1 MMSEEQRAKE
11 LNYIEEK
18 LSSILQIID
27 KPRSSRGD
35 VYEQLG
41 KIYAR
46 TGFALESVK
55 RLKDEA

>member
-1 MMSEEQRAKE
+1 MSEEQRVKE

-18 LSSILQIID
+18 LLGILQIID
-27 KPRSSRGD
+27 EPRSSRGD

-46 TGFALESVK
+46 TGLALKSVK

>member
-1 MMSEEQRAKE
+1 MSEEQKKKE
-11 LNYIEEK
+11 LEYIEEK
-18 LSSILQIID
+18 LSSILQIINE
-27 KPRSSRGD
+27 PRISRDD

-46 TGFALESVK
+46 TEFALDRVK